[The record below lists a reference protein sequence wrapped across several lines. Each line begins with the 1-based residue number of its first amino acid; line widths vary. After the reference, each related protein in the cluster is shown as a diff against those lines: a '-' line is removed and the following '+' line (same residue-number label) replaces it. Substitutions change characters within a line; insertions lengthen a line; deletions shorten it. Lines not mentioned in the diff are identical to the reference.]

1 MWIYLNDRFVE
12 EKDARVS
19 VYDHG
24 FLYGDGV
31 YETLRI
37 YDGRILHFEQHIQR
51 VQQSCQLIGLEFPL
65 QPKAYL
71 DIFAECLKRND
82 LNNAVLRLTISR
94 GEGEWGLD
102 PNECRQ
108 PTIVVL
114 ARPFMALPAEW
125 HEQGLRLE
133 IVTIRRNAESAQS
146 PKIKSLSFLNNVL
159 GKQEAIK
166 AGAHDA
172 LMLNIDGFLAECTTS
187 NIFFVM
193 DQRIYTPSVEC
204 GILEGITREIVFV
217 LAREL
222 GFKLEQGMYRPEQ
235 LLLADECFITNTGIE
250 VMPVTRIGEH
260 AIGTGSVGP
269 VSQQLRDA
277 FQKNVPRFVGPCL
290 LET

>member
-19 VYDHG
+19 VFDHG

-37 YDGRILHFEQHIQR
+37 YDGRVLCYEQHIR
-51 VQQSCQLIGLEFPL
+51 RLQQSCELIGLEFPH

-71 DIFAECLKRND
+71 DIVSECLKRNN
-82 LNNAVLRLTISR
+82 LTNAVLRLTISR

-102 PNECRQ
+102 PNLCRQ
-108 PTIVVL
+108 PTVVVF
-114 ARPFMALPAEW
+114 ARPFVALPAEW
-125 HEQGLRLE
+125 QERGMRLE
-133 IVTIRRNAESAQS
+133 IVTVRRNAESAQS

-159 GKQEAIK
+159 GKQEATK
-166 AGAHDA
+166 AGAHEA

-187 NIFFVM
+187 NIFFVA
-193 DQRIYTPSVEC
+193 DQKIYTPSVEC
-204 GILEGITREIVFV
+204 GILEGITREIVFE
-217 LAREL
+217 LAQEL

-235 LLLADECFITNTGIE
+235 LLRADECFITNTGIE
-250 VMPVTRIGEH
+250 MMPVTQIGEH
-260 AIGTGSVGP
+260 VFGTGSVGL

-277 FQKNVPRFVGPCL
+277 YQKNVPRFVGPCL
-290 LET
+290 LEE